1 MGGVGDDTLTGD
13 AGRDTFQYYSTDDS
27 RNIHHH
33 DVIVHFEDG
42 PDVIDL
48 SRIDAKTTHKGDQA
62 FRFVGDHFDGRPGAL
77 MFDRESHALLGDTDG
92 DMRPDFYIKMP
103 KVDALHTDDFDL

>member
-1 MGGVGDDTLTGD
+1 MAARHDTLTGGPGRDIFAGGVGDDTLTGD

-77 MFDRESHALLGDTDG
+77 MFDRESHALWAT
-92 DMRPDFYIKMP
+92 PTAI
-103 KVDALHTDDFDL
+103 